1 MKKHPLHLVNLL
13 EIVLAFIAHVIT
25 FKLLGVVTGLIE
37 STIVVYSIIKQ
48 TDGKSISARNLSFK
62 IAVGIKTA
70 FVWLHYMAFQVYL
83 KPVASDLPFTKNV
96 ENWAWYTTA
105 ILFLSGVM
113 TMALIGKETA
123 EKANAEQIGEDLAR
137 ADKRDEE
144 HHQRIAAEKEAAR
157 LFELEKLRL
166 ELEVKN
172 AGQTEAARIAA
183 ETEKAKLSAQ
193 VEAERI
199 KSELKAKQLEAERIK
214 SELDAKQREAEAKQ
228 REAEANRQELL
239 ANQQRKREEERRNK
253 EEADKKERE
262 AEANRIRRENEA
274 KAQREREERQQQEAR
289 ERTRAAEQ
297 EARRFRWM
305 SSKPEEKYALYEAAY
320 EAAKE
325 ACAEQYRQPTQA
337 EVCETLGI
345 STKSLQNFKN
355 EHPKF
360 FTTAAK
366 AA

>member
-1 MKKHPLHLVNLL
+1 MKKFHPLQLVNLL

-70 FVWLHYMAFQVYL
+70 FVWLHYMAFQFYL
-83 KPVASDLPFTKNV
+83 KPVVNDLPFTKNV
-96 ENWAWYTTA
+96 ETWAWYTTA

-123 EKANAEQIGEDLAR
+123 EKADAEQIAEDLAR

-144 HHQRIAAEKEAAR
+144 HHQRVAAEKEAAR
-157 LFELEKLRL
+157 MFELEKLRL

-172 AGQTEAARIAA
+172 AGLTEAAKIEA
-183 ETEKAKLSAQ
+183 EKEKARLAAQ

-214 SELDAKQREAEAKQ
+214 SELEAKQ
-228 REAEANRQELL
+228 KESEAKRREDEENRRELLENQKRMQEEAKRIKEEANR
-239 ANQQRKREEERRNK
+239 KRREDEE
-253 EEADKKERE
+253 
-262 AEANRIRRENEA
+262 NRIRRENEA
-274 KAQREREERQQQEAR
+274 KAQREREKRQQQEAQ
-289 ERTRAAEQ
+289 ERARAAEQ
-297 EARRFRWM
+297 EAKRFRWM
-305 SSKPEEKYALYEAAY
+305 SSKPEEKYALYETAY

-325 ACAEQYRQPTQA
+325 ACAEQFRQPTQA
-337 EVCETLGI
+337 EVCELLGI
-345 STKSLQNFKN
+345 STKSLQNFKS
-355 EHPKF
+355 EYPQF
-360 FTTAAK
+360 FTAAK